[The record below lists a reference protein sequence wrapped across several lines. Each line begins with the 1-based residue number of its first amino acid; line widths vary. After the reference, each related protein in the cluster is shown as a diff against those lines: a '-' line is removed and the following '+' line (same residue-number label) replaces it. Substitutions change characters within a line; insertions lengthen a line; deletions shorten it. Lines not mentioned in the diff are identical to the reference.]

1 MLAATGVLLGGLLAA
16 EAALAQKAGG
26 VLSIYHRDGP
36 ASMSILEEAT
46 AAKMAAMHPGRP
58 NLPCQF
64 ILDNKF
70 YRE

>member
-1 MLAATGVLLGGLLAA
+1 MKRDLRMLAATGVLLGGLLAA

-46 AAKMAAMHPGRP
+46 ISTVAPMMGFEVNVGAA
-58 NLPCQF
+58 
-64 ILDNKF
+64 
-70 YRE
+70 